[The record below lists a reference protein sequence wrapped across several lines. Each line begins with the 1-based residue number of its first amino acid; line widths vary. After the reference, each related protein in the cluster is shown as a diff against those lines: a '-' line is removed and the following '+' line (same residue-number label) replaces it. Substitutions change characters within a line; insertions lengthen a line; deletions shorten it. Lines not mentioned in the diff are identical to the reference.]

1 MTNYAQQYCE
11 AVLNGEI
18 IACQKI
24 KLAAERFLSGLAQQK
39 DDSYPYYF
47 DEGEAEKAVKFIEL
61 IPSTDGSKIKALLFQ
76 KWIISELYGWREK
89 ATGNRRYKQA
99 FISTARKQGKTW
111 LASSIGALSL
121 IAEKRPAEGRQVLF
135 VANALK
141 QSKLAYTMLSNGLSK
156 VCRVSDYMK
165 KQLTI
170 GKQQITHRP
179 SNSYAV
185 ALSSDLSTLD
195 GYSGTTIVYDEYA
208 LARNRDVL
216 NTLKSGQKLEPNALL
231 TIISTAGY
239 DLNVPM
245 YQDYQFYADV
255 LQGKATAESTFIA
268 IYELDDKEE
277 ATPECSDQWIK
288 ACPIFEHEE
297 MKETILPSIKNDV
310 IVAQQQ
316 GTLNAVLTKSFNLWT
331 QASESSYIAAED
343 WERAE
348 VDPIDIKGK
357 QIYIG
362 IDLSKTDDLTSIS
375 WIIPTDDRKLYCDS
389 RSWIG
394 TKYGLANKIKSD
406 GVNYI
411 ELEKKDECSITTLE
425 SGIIDYENI
434 FTWLM
439 DFIERNE
446 LDVQGI
452 MYDKWNSNTLIT
464 KFEKAH
470 LPLIEVRQG
479 TFTLNTPTR
488 TFRERLYD
496 GQIVHSGN
504 FLLAHAVNNAIL
516 KEQNNGVMISKER
529 NANKIDPIAALM
541 NAYTEAMFHF
551 EDTEAMQ
558 ADNEFYAS
566 NDFSF

>member
-11 AVLNGEI
+11 AVLNDEI
-18 IACQKI
+18 VACQKI
-24 KLAAERFLSGLAQQK
+24 KLAAKRFLSGLAQQK

-47 DEGEAEKAVKFIEL
+47 DEATAEKAIKFIEL

-231 TIISTAGY
+231 TIISTAGFE
-239 DLNVPM
+239 LNCPM
-245 YQDYQFYADV
+245 YEDYKFYSDV

-277 ATPECSDQWIK
+277 ATPECSNQWIK

-348 VDPIDIKGK
+348 VAPIDIKGK

-362 IDLSKTDDLTSIS
+362 IDLSKTDDLTSVS
-375 WIIPTDDRKLYCDS
+375 WLIPTDGKRLYCDS
-389 RSWIG
+389 HSWIG

-411 ELEKKDECSITTLE
+411 ELERKGECSITKLD
-425 SGIIDYENI
+425 SGIIDYEDI
-434 FTWLM
+434 FNWLM
-439 DFIERNE
+439 RFIEDNE
-446 LDVQGI
+446 LQVVAVC
-452 MYDKWNSNTLIT
+452 YDKWNSNTLIT
-464 KFEKAH
+464 KFEKAN
-470 LPLIEVRQG
+470 LPLVEVRQG
-479 TFTLNTPTR
+479 TYTLNTPTR
-488 TFRERLYD
+488 TFRERLYN
-496 GQIVHSGN
+496 GEIVHAAN
-504 FLLAHAVNNAIL
+504 TLLAHAVNNAIL
-516 KEQNNGVMISKER
+516 KEDNNGVMISKKR
-529 NANKIDPIAALM
+529 NANKIDPIAALI

-551 EDTEAMQ
+551 EEAEEMQ
-558 ADNEFYAS
+558 RRNEIYS
-566 NDFSF
+566 DENFSF

>member
-11 AVLNGEI
+11 AVLTDEI
-18 IACQKI
+18 VACEKI
-24 KLAAERFLSGLAQQK
+24 KLAAKRFLTGIEQEK

-47 DEGEAEKAVKFIEL
+47 DEAAAEKAIRFIEL
-61 IPSTDGSKIKALLFQ
+61 IPSTDGSKIETLMFQ
-76 KWIISELYGWREK
+76 RWIISELYGWKEK

-121 IAEKRPAEGRQVLF
+121 VAETRPAEGRQVLF
-135 VANALK
+135 VANAIK
-141 QSKLAYTMLSNGLSK
+141 QARLGYNMLSNSLSK
-156 VCRVSDYMK
+156 VCRISDFMK
-165 KQLTI
+165 KQLVI
-170 GKQQITHRP
+170 GKQQISHKS
-179 SNSYAV
+179 SNSFAM

-195 GYSGTTIVYDEYA
+195 GYSGTTVIVDEYA
-208 LARNRDVL
+208 LARSRDVL
-216 NTLKSGQKLEPNALL
+216 NTLKSGQKAEPNALL
-231 TIISTAGY
+231 AVISTAGY

-245 YQDYQFYADV
+245 YQDYQFYSDV
-255 LQGKATAESTFIA
+255 LRGKATAESTFIA

-277 ATPECSDQWIK
+277 SLPECSDQWIK
-288 ACPIFEHEE
+288 ACPIFEHEGI
-297 MKETILPSIKNDV
+297 KETMLPAIKEDV
-310 IVAQQQ
+310 ITAQQQ
-316 GTLNAVLTKSFNLWT
+316 GTLTAVLTKSFNMWT

-343 WERAE
+343 WEQAE
-348 VDPIDIKGK
+348 VEPIDIRGK
-357 QIYIG
+357 QIYLG

-375 WIIPTDDRKLYCDS
+375 WFIPTDDRRLYCDS
-389 RSWIG
+389 HSWIG

-406 GVNYI
+406 GVNYL
-411 ELEKKDECSITTLE
+411 ELEKKGECSITQLE
-425 SGIIDYENI
+425 SGIIDYEDI
-434 FTWLM
+434 YSWLM
-439 DFIERNE
+439 RFIEENE

-452 MYDKWNSNTLIT
+452 MYDKWNANTLIT
-464 KFEKAH
+464 KLEKAR

-479 TFTLNTPTR
+479 VYTLNTPTR

-496 GQIVHSGN
+496 GQIIHSGN

-551 EDTEAMQ
+551 EDHEAMQ
-558 ADNEFYAS
+558 ADNDFYAS
-566 NDFSF
+566 DDFSF